1 MSCVD
6 WTKSIIYMSMKLW
19 NALKLEIKEMK
30 SYTKL
35 NLLLKSIYKLEY
47 IILSTRY
54 FANWFL

>member
-6 WTKSIIYMSMKLW
+6 WTKSIIYRSMKLW